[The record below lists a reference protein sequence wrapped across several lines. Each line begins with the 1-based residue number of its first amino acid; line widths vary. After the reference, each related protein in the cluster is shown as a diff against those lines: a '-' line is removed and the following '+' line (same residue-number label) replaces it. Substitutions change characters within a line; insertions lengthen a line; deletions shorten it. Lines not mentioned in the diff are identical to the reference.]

1 MRLLFSLSC
10 AWLALDAV
18 ARTVCTSAG
27 DLTAALRDMHTAD
40 ETFALTATVSYV
52 STSIAHPAVNIAF
65 ADDSGS
71 SLCNTRDRQPLKIL
85 PYPGVRAL
93 LRGFVEKDNRSR
105 KFAVLT
111 SYEEVGREAPPEPVA
126 LTRNELVSGKNDF
139 TLCQINGNLRDVTI
153 NESNP
158 YWIYLSVAAD
168 HGNIFASVPISTTND
183 LPTLET
189 AIGSPVTLTGI
200 VVPYDHGLRAQAGC
214 IFKIPSMEAIKI
226 GCEAEKE
233 AAAIPLINSI
243 RSTHPNDI
251 PLLGRHRAR
260 GHVLAVSRSGES
272 LLMSEDND
280 LIGLTFAKNIPLPR
294 FGDHIEAIGLP
305 DTDLFRINL
314 RYASWKKLDDARLKP
329 PSAPPVSPERIT
341 HRKSTGPFIDYA
353 FHGKSIT
360 LIGTVRRIPN
370 ETDERLYLD
379 CDRYLVPVDASL
391 MPDAFDAI
399 TVGSTLS
406 VSGTCIMDIDALHY
420 SSTIPRVIGFHLV
433 VRTPEDVRILSQP
446 SWWTSGRLMTLCG
459 VLLALLIGF
468 LVWNAILRRIVERRG
483 RELAAATIDS
493 VTSALKTHERTRL
506 AVELHDSL
514 AQNLTAISLEI
525 DTAGRLA
532 AVDTAGMQEHL
543 STASSALKSCRQELR
558 NCLWDLRHETLDY
571 SDMESA
577 VRDTLMPHLGAAV
590 LHLRFKVPRDILS
603 DNATH
608 AILRIIRELTLNAV
622 RHGKATEIHVAGCV
636 EDNRLLFSVSDNGCG
651 FDPQNYPDDTSG
663 HYGLLGIRE
672 RINSFEGQL
681 QVESTPGRGSRIAIS
696 INMPHEQP

>member
-10 AWLALDAV
+10 AWLLLDAA

-27 DLTAALRDMHTAD
+27 DLTAALRDTHTAD
-40 ETFALTATVSYV
+40 ETFALTATVSSI
-52 STSIAHPAVNIAF
+52 STSIAYPAVNIAF
-65 ADDSGS
+65 ADTSGS
-71 SLCNTRDRQPLKIL
+71 SLCNTKDRRPLTDF
-85 PYPGVRAL
+85 PRPGARAL
-93 LRGFVEKDNRSR
+93 LRGFVEKDHCNR

-111 SYEEVGREAPPEPVA
+111 NYAEIAFERPPKPVT
-126 LTRNELVSGKNDF
+126 LTRNELISGNHDF
-139 TLCQINGNLRDVTI
+139 TLCKINGNLRDVTI

-158 YWIYLSVAAD
+158 YWIFLSVAAD
-168 HGNIFASVPISTTND
+168 HGNIFASVPISTAND
-183 LPTLET
+183 LASLET

-214 IFKIPSMEAIKI
+214 IFKIPSMAAIEVR
-226 GCEAEKE
+226 GDGEKD

-272 LLMSEDND
+272 LLKSEDNE

-314 RYASWKKLDDARLKP
+314 RYANWKKLDDARLKP
-329 PSAPPVSPERIT
+329 PSAPRVSPETIT
-341 HRKSTGPFIDYA
+341 NRKFPGPFINYA

-391 MPDAFDAI
+391 TADAFNAI

-459 VLLALLIGF
+459 ILLALLIGF
-468 LVWNAILRRIVERRG
+468 LAWNAILRRIVERRG
-483 RELAAATIDS
+483 HELAAATINS
-493 VTSALKTHERTRL
+493 VTSALKTRERTRL

-532 AVDTAGMQEHL
+532 AVNAAGMHEHL

-571 SDMESA
+571 PDMESA
-577 VRDTLMPHLGAAV
+577 VRDTLKPHLGTTV
-590 LHLRFKVPRDILS
+590 LRLRFKVPRDILS

-622 RHGKATEIHVAGCV
+622 RHGKATEVHVAGCV

-651 FDPQNYPDDTSG
+651 FDPKNYPDDTTG

-672 RINSFEGQL
+672 RINTFEGQL
-681 QVESTPGRGSRIAIS
+681 QVESRPGGGSRIAIS
-696 INMPHEQP
+696 INLPHEQT